1 MYVSKTSAHQ
11 EMRDSGRDPFYD
23 RRYRTRNLKYQKR
36 ISPVGFEPEILAV
49 HDYNIGRVLPYTTN
63 VHVR

>member
-1 MYVSKTSAHQ
+1 
-11 EMRDSGRDPFYD
+11 MRDSGRDPFYD